1 MSKAT
6 TALKE
11 ALQRGTTL
19 RPKVG
24 GFPYL
29 AEALRQAAAMYNY
42 WYLPACTSIFVLDAG
57 TVVNQGTPLIDG
69 MMELP
74 AFNQEALIAAL
85 RKDQAG
91 NSTFP
96 EFLLGA
102 WNAGVTS
109 YIVDFTKRTVSYYGI
124 KGECYVEEYP
134 EVTL

>member
-11 ALQRGTTL
+11 ALQRGTAL
-19 RPKVG
+19 RPKLG

-29 AEALRQAAAMYNY
+29 AE
-42 WYLPACTSIFVLDAG
+42 
-57 TVVNQGTPLIDG
+57 
-69 MMELP
+69 
-74 AFNQEALIAAL
+74 AL

-109 YIVDFTKRTVSYYGI
+109 YTVDFTKRTVSYYGI